1 MPAGSLILFDVDH
14 TLVDVQ
20 ALHNPAYE
28 AAILTAH
35 GAAVRMQDLTYAGKT
50 TPNILR
56 DLCAHVGVGDEATE
70 ACLPDLLRAFIG
82 RVLAGMAED
91 LRPNVLPGV
100 KPLLTCLAAR
110 GHLLG
115 VVTGNPPEIGREVL
129 RRADLLGQFQ
139 LLTFGT
145 EARERWQLVALAAEK
160 AAALVGQPI
169 GPDRTVVIGDT
180 PFDVEAGKIVGART
194 VLVGTG
200 VYSRAELE
208 AAGPDVLLSNFAD
221 HAAACERLSALAA
234 GVAAGGRPPR
244 G

>member
-1 MPAGSLILFDVDH
+1 MRRLVLFDIDH

-28 AAILTAH
+28 ASILEAH
-35 GAAVRMQDLTYAGKT
+35 GVAVRMQDITYAGKT

-56 DLCAHVGVGDEATE
+56 DLCAHVGVGEEATE
-70 ACLPDLLRAFIG
+70 SCLPDLLGAFIG
-82 RVLAGMAED
+82 RVVAGMAAD

-100 KPLLTCLAAR
+100 NELLACLRER

-129 RRADLLGQFQ
+129 RRAGLIGHFELFA
-139 LLTFGT
+139 FGT
-145 EARERWQLVALAAEK
+145 EARERWELVALAIEK
-160 AAALVGQPI
+160 ARELVGEAIP
-169 GPDRTVVIGDT
+169 PERVVVIGDT
-180 PFDVEAGKIVGART
+180 PFDVEAGKVVGTRT

-208 AAGPDVLLSNFAD
+208 GAAADLLLPNFAD
-221 HAAACERLSALAA
+221 HAAACEQLTVL
-234 GVAAGGRPPR
+234 AGG
-244 G
+244 

>member
-1 MPAGSLILFDVDH
+1 VSGAGGRSLILFDVDH

-28 AAILTAH
+28 ASILEAH
-35 GAAVRMQDLTYAGKT
+35 GAAVRMQDITYAGKT

-56 DLCAHVGVGDEATE
+56 DLCAHVGVGSEATE

-91 LRPNVLPGV
+91 LRPNVLAGV
-100 KPLLTCLAAR
+100 NELLACLTAR

-129 RRADLLGQFQ
+129 LRAGLLDHFQ

-160 AAALVGQPI
+160 AAALAGAPI
-169 GPDRTVVIGDT
+169 GPERTVVIGDT
-180 PFDVEAGKIVGART
+180 PFDVEAGKRFGART

-200 VYSRAELE
+200 VYSRTELE
-208 AAGPDVLLSNFAD
+208 AAAADLLLPSFAD
-221 HAAACERLSALAA
+221 YGAACERVMALL
-234 GVAAGGRPPR
+234 GVRQV
-244 G
+244 